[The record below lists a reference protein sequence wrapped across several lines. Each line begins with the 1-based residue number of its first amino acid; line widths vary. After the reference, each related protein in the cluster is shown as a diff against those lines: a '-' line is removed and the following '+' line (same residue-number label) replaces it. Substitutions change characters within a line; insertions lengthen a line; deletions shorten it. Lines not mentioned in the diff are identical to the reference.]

1 MKELTISMVWGYVKS
16 RRLGFG
22 VAHTFYPFVEN
33 EKNSATSPQ
42 TPVDHQQVQTSE
54 TEDQNETTRLEPT
67 YGARIA
73 VVDTPFAAPR
83 VVVVDPQDTRSYLEE
98 ITQTVSSLAQQEG
111 STIPFMVIREI
122 VENFIHAY
130 FKEPTISILNH
141 GNIIRFSDQGPGI
154 PEKDKAFSFGT
165 TSATKEM
172 KQYIRGVGSG
182 LPYVKAYMEQTHG
195 YISVEDNISGGCIV
209 TLYAHKEDAPHTPKV
224 DKHPVQN
231 QYTTQQ
237 PAYSQPNYSTVQNIP
252 QENYYTETGY
262 VPQSYIPTQ
271 QVLLPSPITPQTTP
285 TQTTTPYAE
294 RAYSSPFEGAQNQH
308 ATIHLSVRAKMI
320 LSAVRDMGSIGPSEL
335 CRMYGLSQPTWSREL
350 KNLEDLGVLHKSPK
364 EQKRTLTTLGR
375 TFLQNIAQE
384 L

>member
-1 MKELTISMVWGYVKS
+1 M
-16 RRLGFG
+16 
-22 VAHTFYPFVEN
+22 AHTFYPFVEN
-33 EKNSATSPQ
+33 EHESSAFIPEQTLTSSEDERGNF
-42 TPVDHQQVQTSE
+42 TQTS
-54 TEDQNETTRLEPT
+54 NIPSRLTPT

-83 VVVVDPQDTRSYLEE
+83 VVVIDPQDTRSYLEE

-111 STIPFMVIREI
+111 SSIPFMVIREI

-154 PEKDKAFSFGT
+154 PEKDKAFAFGT

-182 LPYVKAYMEQTHG
+182 LPYVKAYMEQTNG

-209 TLYAHKEDAPHTPKV
+209 TLYAHKEDVPQEEKSSPTPMQIQHNQQSFQQIAPP
-224 DKHPVQN
+224 
-231 QYTTQQ
+231 QQ
-237 PAYSQPNYSTVQNIP
+237 PTYPSYSTP
-252 QENYYTETGY
+252 QENQPYQVAYMS
-262 VPQSYIPTQ
+262 PSYIPAQ
-271 QVLLPSPITPQTTP
+271 EVYPPQVISP
-285 TQTTTPYAE
+285 TQHTPHPYP
-294 RAYSSPFEGAQNQH
+294 YNQNMSVVPSEQGQQPP
-308 ATIHLSVRAKMI
+308 TSIHLTQRAKMI
-320 LSAVRDMGSIGPSEL
+320 LCAVRDMGAIGPSEL

-375 TFLQNIAQE
+375 TFLTSVAHE